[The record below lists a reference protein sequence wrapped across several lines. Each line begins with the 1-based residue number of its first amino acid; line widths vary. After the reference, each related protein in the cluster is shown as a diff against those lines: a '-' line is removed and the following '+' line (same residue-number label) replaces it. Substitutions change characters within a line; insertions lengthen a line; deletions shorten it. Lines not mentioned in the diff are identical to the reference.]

1 MGELRWPLYLLLLC
15 HLLYN
20 IISLRPGS
28 WGCCLT
34 ASCFVVTL
42 CIVLTALL
50 TLRSDLLL
58 VSTKGIF
65 PGRNDSE
72 ADAPILWPPD
82 VLTHW
87 KRPWFRLEEKG
98 WKRMRCLDSITES
111 MDMNLSK
118 LREMV
123 RDGKPAGLQSMGSQ
137 RVRRDLVTEQQQHTH
152 IFV

>member
-65 PGRNDSE
+65 PGRNNSE

-87 KRPWFRLEEKG
+87 KRPWFWLEEKG
-98 WKRMRCLDSITES
+98 WERMRCLDSITES